1 MISGGGRVDTRRVSD
16 KPVVDFS
23 FLIYPALGLVSGF
36 LAGLLGIGGGL
47 VIVPALMLIFSY
59 QGLRPSE
66 ISHAAV
72 ATSLAAVIFTSV
84 IAAYSHHRRGAVDWS
99 ILRKMATGL
108 LAGALFGAMIASS
121 LPGKTLRIFF
131 GLFAFAAAIQMGFQL
146 QPAPQRRLPA
156 ASGLAAVGA
165 IIGMISAIV
174 GIGGGTVTVPF
185 LRWRSVAIHRAVA
198 TSSACGFPIAV
209 GGCLGFTMIDLIV
222 GQAPSPTSAI
232 YWPAALWIAAA
243 SLIAVPAGVRVTH
256 RISILSLTRIFA
268 CILAIIGL
276 RLVLA

>member
-1 MISGGGRVDTRRVSD
+1 M
-16 KPVVDFS
+16 DFS
-23 FLIYPALGLVSGF
+23 FVIYPALGLLSGF
-36 LAGLLGIGGGL
+36 LAVLLGIGGGL

-59 QGLRPSE
+59 QGLQPSE

-72 ATSLAAVIFTSV
+72 ATSLATVIFTSV

-99 ILRKMATGL
+99 ILRKMAPGL
-108 LAGALFGAMIASS
+108 LGGALLGAMLATS

-131 GLFAFAAAIQMGFQL
+131 GFFTFAAAIQMGFQL
-146 QPAPQRRLPA
+146 QPAPRGRLPA
-156 ASGLAAVGA
+156 AFGLAAIGG

-185 LRWRSVAIHRAVA
+185 LRWGNVVIQRAIA

-209 GGCLGFTMIDLIV
+209 GGCLGFTLTDLIA
-222 GQAPSPTSAI
+222 GQPPASSSAI
-232 YWPAALWIAAA
+232 YWPAALWIAVA
-243 SLIAVPAGVRVTH
+243 SLVAVPWGVRLTH
-256 RISILSLTRIFA
+256 RISILSLTRLFA